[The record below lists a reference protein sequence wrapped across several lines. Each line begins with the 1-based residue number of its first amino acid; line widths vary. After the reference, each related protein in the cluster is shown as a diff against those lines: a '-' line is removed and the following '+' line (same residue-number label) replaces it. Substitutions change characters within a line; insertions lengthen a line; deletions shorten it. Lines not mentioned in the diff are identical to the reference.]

1 MASET
6 PDPLR
11 ALQQLEQEQGDLK
24 KRLAIIRISEPIS
37 DAGDSNPSPSKRR
50 SDVSMSNWNDPTP
63 ASLEADLTHYKELF
77 SKLRFSYLEQV
88 TKEKFLRAIVGDPPL
103 VVGHNENVE
112 METQLAKVKAE
123 LKAQKEEA
131 RLMIEE
137 METMGRELASRM
149 ASLLTLLLQWLTL
162 NTCITGY
169 KNVEVQ
175 MKQLSTLPDAIEN
188 LESTIAGLR
197 AKQVAG
203 MDSSDPRSSQNLPL
217 PATRA
222 LLSEREAEL
231 AALNRQIA
239 AVQNTLPRKTRE
251 AEALERECTVLERR
265 KDEAITQAHE
275 AQRKKQEG
283 ESDGLE
289 EMGRWYR
296 GAEKTLK
303 EMVDVEG

>member
-1 MASET
+1 MANDASET
-6 PDPLR
+6 LG
-11 ALQQLEQEQGDLK
+11 ALQQLEAEQGDLK
-24 KRLAIIRISEPIS
+24 KQLAIIRISEPIS
-37 DAGDSNPSPSKRR
+37 DVVDANFSPSKRG
-50 SDVSMSNWNDPTP
+50 SDVSLSNLNDPTP

-77 SKLRFSYLEQV
+77 SKLRFSYVEQV

-112 METQLAKVKAE
+112 LETQLAEVKAE
-123 LKAQKEEA
+123 LKASKEEA

-137 METMGRELASRM
+137 MEKMGRDLASR
-149 ASLLTLLLQWLTL
+149 
-162 NTCITGY
+162 Y

-175 MKQLSTLPDAIEN
+175 MEQLSTLPDAIEN

-197 AKQVAG
+197 AKQVAN

-217 PATRA
+217 PATLS
-222 LLSEREAEL
+222 LLAEREVEL

-239 AVQNTLPRKTRE
+239 AVQNMLPRKTRE
-251 AEALERECTVLERR
+251 AEAIERECTVLERR
-265 KDEAITQAHE
+265 RVEAIAQARE
-275 AQRKKQEG
+275 AQRKKLEG

-296 GAEKTLK
+296 GAEETLK
-303 EMVDVEG
+303 EMVGVEG